1 MEEAKG
7 CSLFFK
13 KPFSARSIT
22 SSEINFD

>member
-13 KPFSARSIT
+13 KPFSARST
-22 SSEINFD
+22 SSPEINFD